1 MIMSSS
7 QTSLFIPIII
17 LLGISSG
24 ISILVSLFKFRA
36 LPTFVLEVIAG
47 IVFGRIL
54 TKYFQS
60 HNYTEMVDFLYV
72 IGFSFIMFL
81 SGYDVNLKVFK
92 DKTKSTK
99 NHFNIARTC
108 LLIIGLIYLL
118 SIAVA
123 FIFIGSMD
131 KVVLGVI
138 LLAIT
143 FSSTFAGVV
152 VPLINVEHLHSTHW
166 GEFIITFSF
175 LNEFISVV
183 LLTLFMIANN
193 FTLTGL
199 WSYLLIIGIFLL
211 LFFILKIRRGRRI
224 EEGMVFF
231 STKIIIVALGA
242 CVFLGEKGGGEYV
255 LGAFL
260 LGFFL
265 RLVHLNHHKMKFL
278 ESIGYGFFIPVFFVI
293 LGTKIDITHF
303 IHHPRMFLT
312 SFLLFIV
319 FLIVKLPML
328 HLLHWYKKA
337 TVATS
342 VALSSVTL
350 VVAVAAEHL
359 GLNYGIFS
367 HEFGQTLIF
376 AAVLT
381 TILGPLVYEISC
393 FTSLRHLRTEEKEI
407 IYDEDFE
414 LS

>member
-1 MIMSSS
+1 MN
-7 QTSLFIPIII
+7 TSYFLPIII
-17 LLGISSG
+17 LLGISSL

-36 LPTFVLEVIAG
+36 LPTFVLEIIAG
-47 IVFGRIL
+47 ICLGKVLNNYFEANNFGNL
-54 TKYFQS
+54 
-60 HNYTEMVDFLYV
+60 VDFLYV

-92 DKTKSTK
+92 DKKKSSEH
-99 NHFNIARTC
+99 HFNIARTC
-108 LLIIGLIYLL
+108 LIVIGLIY
-118 SIAVA
+118 AVSLVA
-123 FIFIGSMD
+123 SFIFIKELT
-131 KVVLGVI
+131 KVALGII
-138 LLAIT
+138 LLTIT
-143 FSSTFAGVV
+143 FASTFAGVV

-175 LNEFISVV
+175 LNEFVSVV
-183 LLTLFMIANN
+183 LLTVFMIANSV
-193 FTLTGL
+193 TVAGL
-199 WSYLLIIGIFLL
+199 WSYLLIIGIFVL

-231 STKIIIVALGA
+231 STKLIIVALGA

-265 RLVHLNHHKMKFL
+265 RLVHLNHHKMKYL
-278 ESIGYGFFIPVFFVI
+278 ESIGYGLFIPMFFVI
-293 LGTKIDITHF
+293 LGTRIDILEF
-303 IHHPRMFLT
+303 IEEPKMFLT

-319 FLIVKLPML
+319 FIIAKLPML
-328 HLLHWYKKA
+328 HLRHWYKKG
-337 TVATS
+337 TITTS

-359 GLNYGIFS
+359 GTHYGVFS
-367 HEFGQTLIF
+367 HHFGQALIF

-381 TILGPLVYEISC
+381 TVFGPLLYEISC
-393 FTSLRHLRTEEKEI
+393 FGALRHLRTEEKER
-407 IYDEDFE
+407 IYEEDFE